1 MAGREV
7 RGLVEAGA
15 DMEVVLR
22 ESVLIPRGGGAGR
35 DGPAVAFV
43 NRGDAATWVLGCG
56 CRDTGAGV
64 GTDLVMAG
72 LGACPDAETIGRGGV
87 CTGKGLAFMLLK
99 ASLASLFAL
108 TLSVHLPPFFGTICL
123 TIPDAGTAKLSSIS
137 SAIVFILSRTI
148 KKHTGSNNQPSL
160 FSSSNPSLSQAPFH

>member
-1 MAGREV
+1 
-7 RGLVEAGA
+7 
-15 DMEVVLR
+15 MEVVLR

-123 TIPDAGTAKLSSIS
+123 TIPDAGTAKLSLEVTISLRYFPPQILRYLRHHSIKNGDVS
-137 SAIVFILSRTI
+137 SVVEASVKT
-148 KKHTGSNNQPSL
+148 
-160 FSSSNPSLSQAPFH
+160 SSSS

>member
-22 ESVLIPRGGGAGR
+22 ESVLIPRGGGVGR

-108 TLSVHLPPFFGTICL
+108 TLQRTSV
-123 TIPDAGTAKLSSIS
+123 
-137 SAIVFILSRTI
+137 
-148 KKHTGSNNQPSL
+148 
-160 FSSSNPSLSQAPFH
+160 FSSGRRERVTSPVSPSSTFLRDYLPHDT

>member
-108 TLSVHLPPFFGTICL
+108 TLQRTSV
-123 TIPDAGTAKLSSIS
+123 
-137 SAIVFILSRTI
+137 
-148 KKHTGSNNQPSL
+148 
-160 FSSSNPSLSQAPFH
+160 FSSGRRERVTSPQS

>member
-43 NRGDAATWVLGCG
+43 NRGDATTWVLGCG

-108 TLSVHLPPFFGTICL
+108 TLQRTSV
-123 TIPDAGTAKLSSIS
+123 
-137 SAIVFILSRTI
+137 
-148 KKHTGSNNQPSL
+148 
-160 FSSSNPSLSQAPFH
+160 FSSGRRERVTSPVSPSSTFLRDYLPHDT

>member
-72 LGACPDAETIGRGGV
+72 FGACPDAETIGRGGV

-108 TLSVHLPPFFGTICL
+108 TLQRTSV
-123 TIPDAGTAKLSSIS
+123 
-137 SAIVFILSRTI
+137 
-148 KKHTGSNNQPSL
+148 
-160 FSSSNPSLSQAPFH
+160 FSSGRRERVTSPVSPSSTFLRDYLPHDT